1 MKDMNSE
8 KELKNGLAGIEKN
21 IQAIK
26 KFL

>member
-21 IQAIK
+21 IQSIK